1 MSYVAVG
8 SGVLSIA
15 GGIFGGSKARRA
27 KRRAAK
33 RRQALGK
40 KLKQLESN
48 RPAIINPY
56 AGVTSLANLA
66 TDLSN
71 QISNPFA
78 NLSVATKAAE
88 MKIEQSN
95 IALANTLDTIRAT
108 GASAGGATALAQAA
122 LQAKQGVAASIEAQE
137 KANEDKRAA
146 GEQQMEMQRVAEQ
159 RRLQSIGISEGARE
173 QQAQAQ
179 GLQFEFNAR
188 ERRQDNQIN
197 RVENQLGMAARA
209 EAQAA
214 ADQTSAITG
223 MVGGLTSIAGSYLQG
238 R

>member
-1 MSYVAVG
+1 
-8 SGVLSIA
+8 
-15 GGIFGGSKARRA
+15 
-27 KRRAAK
+27 
-33 RRQALGK
+33 
-40 KLKQLESN
+40 
-48 RPAIINPY
+48 
-56 AGVTSLANLA
+56 
-66 TDLSN
+66 
-71 QISNPFA
+71 
-78 NLSVATKAAE
+78 
-88 MKIEQSN
+88 
-95 IALANTLDTIRAT
+95 
-108 GASAGGATALAQAA
+108 
-122 LQAKQGVAASIEAQE
+122 
-137 KANEDKRAA
+137 
-146 GEQQMEMQRVAEQ
+146 MEMQRVAEQ